1 MPELTRLTRR
11 GGLTIPA
18 RLRAEVGLKEKDKV
32 LVETK
37 PDRSISVKPVDT
49 FDLEKLYGAV
59 DSRGIGVDEAIEKAK
74 STWAADISH
83 E

>member
-1 MPELTRLTRR
+1 MLELVRLTRR
-11 GGLTIPA
+11 GTLTIPA

-37 PDRSISVKPVDT
+37 PDRSITIKPVDT
-49 FDLEKLYGAV
+49 FDLEELYGAV
-59 DSRGIGVDEAIEKAK
+59 DSRGIGVDEAVEKAK
-74 STWAADISH
+74 SAWASDTLH